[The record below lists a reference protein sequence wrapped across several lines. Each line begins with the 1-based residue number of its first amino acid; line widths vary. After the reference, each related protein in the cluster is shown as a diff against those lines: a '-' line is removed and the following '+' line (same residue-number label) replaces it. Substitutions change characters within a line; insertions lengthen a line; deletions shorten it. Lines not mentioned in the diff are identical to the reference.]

1 MEVYNTLSYIIV
13 LSSLYWIKLQN
24 SSNGWMSVVNK
35 VCSCISLRTETLTET
50 QSPNKGI
57 TNTRILQ
64 ENTVF
69 VDNPTTIINS
79 DSCSLWVVVIVIPV
93 TAWDSTSRIHQ
104 KAPQST
110 HKNSKFYGG
119 IPPDPLKVCAQGPT
133 KCPS

>member
-13 LSSLYWIKLQN
+13 LSSLYWIILQN

-79 DSCSLWVVVIVIPV
+79 DSCSLWVVVI
-93 TAWDSTSRIHQ
+93 
-104 KAPQST
+104 
-110 HKNSKFYGG
+110 
-119 IPPDPLKVCAQGPT
+119 
-133 KCPS
+133 